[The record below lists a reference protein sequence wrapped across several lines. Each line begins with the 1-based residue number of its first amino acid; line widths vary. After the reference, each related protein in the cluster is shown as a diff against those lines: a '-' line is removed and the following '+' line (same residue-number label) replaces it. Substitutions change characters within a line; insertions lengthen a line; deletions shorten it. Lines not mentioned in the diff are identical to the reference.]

1 MSVKNLD
8 KYKRWRC
15 HTISFRMS
23 PEESRQLNI
32 AVKLSG
38 QTKQDYICNRCL
50 NRNVV
55 VQGNPRVYKALKDQL
70 KAVLCELN
78 RITSADKISP
88 ELKETI
94 DLIVVTLDGMKGDA
108 LWE

>member
-8 KYKRWRC
+8 KYKRWRS

-23 PEESRQLNI
+23 PEESCQLNI

-50 NRNVV
+50 NRSIV

-70 KAVLCELN
+70 GEVLRELN
-78 RITSADKISP
+78 RITSAEKITP

-94 DLIVVTLDGMKGDA
+94 DLIAVTLDGMKGDT